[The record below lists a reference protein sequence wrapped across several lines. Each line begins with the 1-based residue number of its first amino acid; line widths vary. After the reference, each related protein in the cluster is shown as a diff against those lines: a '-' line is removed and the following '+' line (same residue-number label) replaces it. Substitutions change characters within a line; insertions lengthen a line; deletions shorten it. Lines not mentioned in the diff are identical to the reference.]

1 MPPKSEKANSFYYKK
16 DRLNQLRGFCAV
28 VQNDCSLIKAS
39 EKLGLEKPAISKQ
52 ISALERD
59 LGIELFDRSKHKTI
73 KLTTTGYNFYKLAVN
88 ALNEIDGLFNYYYKN
103 MEEENKSEIKISMH
117 HTAINYLLPEYIK
130 KYRKIDKNTKFIVYN
145 MDFNEALEKVKNDEL
160 DMLIHIVDEIPQ
172 GFDSKVIA
180 TFKST
185 ILMNVKNELS
195 TKDSKDITFEDLSK
209 QNVIMLNKQEI
220 LSYFNSVYKTYNITG
235 NIEFVKTD
243 WEVVQNFIK
252 LNLGIH
258 PYSSIYD
265 VFENFK
271 DKELIT
277 KDVSHLFPSISLKI
291 ITKHGK
297 IFSTNVKKFI
307 DIMLKNTKPII

>member
-1 MPPKSEKANSFYYKK
+1 MKDKNFYYKK

-28 VQNDCSLIKAS
+28 VQSGSVNKAAKIVGV
-39 EKLGLEKPAISKQ
+39 EPTAVSKQ
-52 ISALERD
+52 VKALED
-59 LGIELFDRSKHKTI
+59 SISI
-73 KLTTTGYNFYKLAVN
+73 KLFERNANKKLKLTEVGQNFYKSAIN
-88 ALNEIDGLFNYYYKN
+88 AINMVDGLFNYYYKN

-117 HTAINYLLPEYIK
+117 HTAINYLLPEYIR

-145 MDFNEALEKVKNDEL
+145 MDFNEALEKIKNDEL

-172 GFDSKVIA
+172 GFDSKIIA

-185 ILMNVKNELS
+185 ILMNIKNELS

-209 QNVIMLNKQEI
+209 QNVIMLNKHEI
-220 LSYFNSVYKTYNITG
+220 LNYFNSVYKTYNITG
-235 NIEFVKTD
+235 NIEFVKMD
-243 WEVVQNFIK
+243 WEVVKNFVK

-258 PYSSIYD
+258 PYSGIYD

-277 KDVSHLFPSISLKI
+277 KDVSHLFPSVSLKI

-307 DIMLKNTKPII
+307 DIMLKNTRLAI